1 MFFFEMSFP
10 GKDQLAISRDVV
22 SCFYFDPARV
32 AFFPIMRDPVEEN
45 SNSPLVFNSIIL
57 RN

>member
-1 MFFFEMSFP
+1 MSFP